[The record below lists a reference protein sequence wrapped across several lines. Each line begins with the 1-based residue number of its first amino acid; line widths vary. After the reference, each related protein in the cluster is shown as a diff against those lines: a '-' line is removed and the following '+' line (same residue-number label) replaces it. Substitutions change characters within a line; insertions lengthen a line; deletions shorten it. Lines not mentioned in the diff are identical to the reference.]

1 MAKLFLKPRP
11 KTAPVPPPPQP
22 ISRAKAIAILRHN
35 FLKELESRD
44 GEVSMCKLAA
54 ERGIFC
60 HGFAQYGDGQLR
72 RVYDWIAQKDATATR
87 EDLEE
92 LANRW
97 QIARQEVR
105 EMPLACDV
113 QQREHDT
120 CRGWDDFSNEQLAAF
135 VEETTGKRFLVVS
148 S

>member
-11 KTAPVPPPPQP
+11 KIEPAPPPPES
-22 ISRAKAIAILRHN
+22 ISRAKAIAMLRHK

-44 GEVSMCKLAA
+44 GETSMCKLAA

-60 HGFAQYGDGQLR
+60 HGFDRYGDGELR
-72 RVYDWIAQKDATATR
+72 RAYDWIGRKNPSASR
-87 EDLEE
+87 EELEE

-105 EMPLACDV
+105 ELPLACDV

-120 CRGWDDFSNEQLAAF
+120 CRGWDDFTNEQLAQF
-135 VEETTGKRFLVVS
+135 VGEVTGKEYVVV
-148 S
+148 

>member
-11 KTAPVPPPPQP
+11 KVDPQPPPPP
-22 ISRAKAIAILRHN
+22 VISRAKAIAVLRN
-35 FLKELESRD
+35 IFMKELESRD
-44 GEVSMCKLAA
+44 GETSMCKLAA

-60 HGFAQYGDGQLR
+60 HGFDRYGDGELR
-72 RVYDWIAQKDATATR
+72 RAYDWIVKKDATATR

-92 LANRW
+92 IANRW

-120 CRGWDDFSNEQLAAF
+120 CRGWDDFTNEQLAGY
-135 VEETTGKRFLVVS
+135 VEEVTGKKFLVLS

>member
-1 MAKLFLKPRP
+1 MTKLFLKPRP
-11 KTAPVPPPPQP
+11 KVDPAPPPPQS

-35 FLKELESRD
+35 FINELGASD
-44 GEVSMCKLAA
+44 GETSMCKLAA

-60 HGFAQYGDGQLR
+60 NGFARYGDGELR
-72 RVYDWIAQKDATATR
+72 RAYDWIAKKDATATR
-87 EDLEE
+87 EELEE

-113 QQREHDT
+113 QQREHDA
-120 CRGWDDFSNEQLAAF
+120 CRGWDEFSNADISRFCADLL
-135 VEETTGKRFLVVS
+135 GKDVLIEG
-148 S
+148 

>member
-1 MAKLFLKPRP
+1 MAKLFLEPRP
-11 KTAPVPPPPQP
+11 KIEPQP
-22 ISRAKAIAILRHN
+22 QSITRAKAIAILRHK
-35 FLKELESRD
+35 FLKELEQHD
-44 GEVSMCKLAA
+44 ETSMCQLAA

-60 HGFAQYGDGQLR
+60 HGFARYGDGELR
-72 RVYDWIAQKDATATR
+72 RAYDWIAKKNPSATR
-87 EDLEE
+87 EEVED

-120 CRGWDDFSNEQLAAF
+120 CRGWDDFTNEQLAAF
-135 VEETTGKRFLVVS
+135 VGEVTGNEYVVV
-148 S
+148 

>member
-11 KTAPVPPPPQP
+11 KAAPAPPPA

-35 FLKELESRD
+35 FMKEMEASD
-44 GEVSMCKLAA
+44 GETSMCKLAA

-60 HGFAQYGDGQLR
+60 NGFARYGDGELR
-72 RVYDWIAQKDATATR
+72 RAYDWIAQKDATATR
-87 EDLEE
+87 EELEE

-97 QIARQEVR
+97 QIARSEVR

-113 QQREHDT
+113 QQREHDA
-120 CRGWDDFSNEQLAAF
+120 CRGWDEFTNEQLAAF
-135 VEETTGKRFLVVS
+135 VREVTATEYVVL
-148 S
+148 

>member
-11 KTAPVPPPPQP
+11 KVDPAPPPPQS

-35 FLKELESRD
+35 FINELGASD
-44 GEVSMCKLAA
+44 GETSMCKLAA

-60 HGFAQYGDGQLR
+60 NGFARYGDGELR
-72 RVYDWIAQKDATATR
+72 RAYDWIAKKDATATR
-87 EDLEE
+87 EELEE

-113 QQREHDT
+113 QQREHDA
-120 CRGWDDFSNEQLAAF
+120 CRGWDEFTNEQLATF
-135 VEETTGKRFLVVS
+135 IGEVTGKAYVVS
-148 S
+148 T

>member
-1 MAKLFLKPRP
+1 MAKLFLRPRP
-11 KTAPVPPPPQP
+11 KAAPAPPPPQT
-22 ISRAKAIAILRHN
+22 ISRAKAIAILRHS

-44 GEVSMCKLAA
+44 GDVSMCKLAA

-60 HGFAQYGDGQLR
+60 HGFAQFGDGELR
-72 RVYDWIAQKDATATR
+72 RVYDWIARKDATATR

-92 LANRW
+92 IANRW

-105 EMPLACDV
+105 ELPLACDV

-120 CRGWDDFSNEQLAAF
+120 CRGWDGFSNEQFAGYI
-135 VEETTGKRFLVVS
+135 EEVTGKEFLVVS
-148 S
+148 A

>member
-11 KTAPVPPPPQP
+11 KVDPQPPPPP
-22 ISRAKAIAILRHN
+22 AISRAKAIAILRHT
-35 FLKELESRD
+35 FMKELEASD
-44 GEVSMCKLAA
+44 GETSMCKLAA

-72 RVYDWIAQKDATATR
+72 RVYDWIAMKDATATR

-92 LANRW
+92 IANRW

-120 CRGWDDFSNEQLAAF
+120 CRGWDDFSNEQLAGFIAE
-135 VEETTGKRFLVVS
+135 VTGKDVIIV
-148 S
+148 

>member
-11 KTAPVPPPPQP
+11 KVDPQPPPPP
-22 ISRAKAIAILRHN
+22 AISRAKAIVMLRLK
-35 FLKELESRD
+35 FMKELESSD
-44 GEVSMCKLAA
+44 GETSMCKLAA

-60 HGFAQYGDGQLR
+60 HGFSRYGDGELR
-72 RVYDWIAQKDATATR
+72 RVYDWIAKKDATATR

-120 CRGWDDFSNEQLAAF
+120 CRGWDDFTNEQLAGY
-135 VEETTGKRFLVVS
+135 VEEVTGKKFVVV
-148 S
+148 

>member
-1 MAKLFLKPRP
+1 MAKLFLKPKVKSDP
-11 KTAPVPPPPQP
+11 LPPEPQA
-22 ISRAKAIAILRHN
+22 ISRAKAIAILRHK
-35 FLKELESRD
+35 FLNELDSRD
-44 GEVSMCKLAA
+44 GETSMCKLAA

-60 HGFAQYGDGQLR
+60 HGFARYGDGELR
-72 RVYDWIAQKDATATR
+72 RAYDWIAKKNPSATR
-87 EDLEE
+87 EEVEE

-120 CRGWDDFSNEQLAAF
+120 CRGWDDFTNEQLASF
-135 VEETTGKRFLVVS
+135 IGEVTGQEYVVA
-148 S
+148 

>member
-11 KTAPVPPPPQP
+11 KTAPAPPPPES
-22 ISRAKAIAILRHN
+22 ITRAKAIALLRHT

-44 GEVSMCKLAA
+44 GDVSMCKLAA
-54 ERGIFC
+54 EKGIFC
-60 HGFAQYGDGQLR
+60 QGFSQYGDGQLR
-72 RVYDWIAQKDATATR
+72 RVYDWIAKKDATATR
-87 EDLEE
+87 EELEE

-120 CRGWDDFSNEQLAAF
+120 CRGLDDFTNEQLAGYIA
-135 VEETTGKRFLVVS
+135 EATGKQYVVV
-148 S
+148 